1 MRVKLSYTVKEENV
15 LKEVAKII
23 NLSTE
28 DMQEAVTLFSTVQR
42 ELEGQDGNVP
52 NVHKASQMISDFR
65 EALIAVDTRLMEV
78 AEIIAGYEEYQFSK
92 KVESESPG
100 VTTNEVFGDE
110 ADEPEL
116 FGAD

>member
-28 DMQEAVTLFSTVQR
+28 DMQEAVTLFSAVQR
-42 ELEGQDGNVP
+42 ELEGTAENVP
-52 NVHKASQMISDFR
+52 NIQKATRMIDNFR
-65 EALIAVDTRLMEV
+65 AALVAVDTRLMEV
-78 AEIIAGYEEYQFSK
+78 AEIIVGYEEYQFSK
-92 KVESESPG
+92 KSEPDSDSYSTGTSVAP
-100 VTTNEVFGDE
+100 D
-110 ADEPEL
+110 PEL